1 MFHRT
6 LLRAVWL
13 STPLILAGLAVSAGS
28 EPDPLR
34 AELNGQTIELD
45 QVVLYH
51 CHDGS
56 YPTIRCFHEAGER
69 DADADLESGPA
80 SLVGSL
86 ESVSAATTQA
96 ATFYVTFYQHASYG
110 GSSLTASQPIDNLG
124 VYGWN
129 DAISSFKSLYGQ
141 RPKWWA
147 NADYG
152 IPSWHWPAGAEVSN
166 VGSGANDTFSAV
178 RNVP

>member
-1 MFHRT
+1 MCPVGQAVDDRRGEPSVWED
-6 LLRAVWL
+6 RAPFAEGQVGGHGDRGPLIARGDDLEQQL
-13 STPLILAGLAVSAGS
+13 STPRVEMDIAELVQAEQVEPGIAGHRPR
-28 EPDPLR
+28 EDPL
-34 AELNGQTIELD
+34 I
-45 QVVLYH
+45 
-51 CHDGS
+51 
-56 YPTIRCFHEAGER
+56 
-69 DADADLESGPA
+69 SG
-80 SLVGSL
+80 L
-86 ESVSAATTQA
+86 SAATTQS

-129 DAISSFKSLYGQ
+129 DAISSFKSLYSQ

-147 NADYG
+147 HADYG